1 MDETFCLLFIFFAYI
16 KRFKDSESNE
26 NAFRDHSHL
35 SFLRKYQKQVP
46 AGYNRCANVHIFD
59 FQLIR
64 LFRLF
69 DFFNF
74 FDFQKFI
81 TRKVLGLERSSLH
94 QRV

>member
-1 MDETFCLLFIFFAYI
+1 MKHFAFFFIFFACI
-16 KRFKDSESNE
+16 KGFKDSESNE

-64 LFRLF
+64 LF
-69 DFFNF
+69 D
-74 FDFQKFI
+74 
-81 TRKVLGLERSSLH
+81 SSTFSTFSTFKNS
-94 QRV
+94 